1 MPTVRISQHARD
13 GEGRF
18 PVEIESELGRR
29 RFRVR
34 ATTAVTLT
42 DADRRDLHWYL
53 EQYLEQTYEPHP
65 QRAAAI
71 ERRMADIGDQLFRDV
86 FHANDD
92 ARELWATLRDGLA
105 DTRFEIAA
113 EVADA
118 TAIPW
123 ELLRDPRVGRPLAL
137 SATAFVRSQSQ
148 SARKPVPP
156 KIGKKDR
163 LRILLVICRPGRDQ
177 DVPFRSVASRL
188 AKAVSAA
195 GRERIELT
203 VLRPPS
209 FDQLSKTLH
218 AAKSAGTPFHILHF
232 DGHGTYADLGGAE
245 AGGGASGGGYNS
257 RWLGPRKPGKHG
269 YLLFENPDDP
279 SNEAFV
285 DGHELGNLLY
295 DTGVPVLVL
304 NACRSAHAEG
314 PEGAAEAD
322 GDHQQQVRAL
332 GSLAQEV
339 MDCGV
344 GGVLAMRYNLY
355 VVTAQQ
361 YVGELYEQLAAGAT
375 LGEAATAARRHLY
388 DKPARGIAGDSVDLQ
403 DWVVPVL
410 FEADPIRLLPRMKG
424 EAAPLFGGGRAATD
438 EGGLPPPPAIGF
450 IGRDETLLALDR
462 AFDRHRVVLLHGYA
476 GAGKT
481 STAAEFA
488 RWYRDTG
495 GLGAEGGVILFD
507 SFERFLTLPRLLDRI
522 GETFGPMLEQ
532 QGIHWLALDDARR
545 RTLAL
550 DILKHIPVLWI
561 WDNVEPV
568 AGFPAGTQSQW
579 SGEEQREL
587 YDFAAAVAAQAGL
600 GRLLLTSRRD
610 ERGWLGELPARVR
623 PPDMPMAERLAM
635 AEELA
640 RRHGHGAGFS
650 WVLLPLLEYSQGN
663 PMTLTVLVGQALR
676 DRLTTAEQ
684 VEAYVARLR
693 TGEAAFDDD
702 TTQGRT
708 RSLGASLAYGFE
720 TAFDERERRLLSLLH
735 LFQGIVDVDALVS
748 MGQDWNPGAR
758 DPYRGLDRAAWLPLL
773 DRAAEIGLLT
783 GLGEGWYRIHPA
795 LPWFLKGLFIEAWP
809 GVADADGDPVH
820 AYARAMGQLGIMYQ
834 QMFSEGR
841 HEVLGALQAVEAN
854 LLHVVELGHRHGW
867 TDTVIGALAG
877 LRNLHTA
884 TGRWAIWERLV
895 AGAGSLV
902 ADSATGNPRP
912 ELEEDWVLW
921 MDWEIELAGRRR
933 EPERQ
938 VQLLCGKIE
947 AGRRRAASAL
957 AWPPEALSEAER
969 LAIRSLAVGVQQLGT
984 KLAERNDGAAVEA
997 LTEAADLFQRIG
1009 DRPAQAVAAFNLGHA
1024 YMAVT
1029 ALRDL
1034 NRAEHWYRTSLS
1046 LRPEGS
1052 ADRAKD
1058 HGQLGNVALARFDE
1072 LRQQPDADPQALR
1085 HHLRAAE
1092 AAYRQALALTPATA
1106 LSDLAVGHNMLGGS
1120 YHRAGQ
1126 PDEAAE
1132 HYRHAIRFWEQSGDR
1147 HGAGQSRFNLA
1158 LLYLQHARLPDARLY
1173 AEAALADFRS
1183 YGANAADMIAE
1194 TEGLLAAIAEA
1205 EAQPPDGGG

>member
-1 MPTVRISQHARD
+1 MPTVRISQFARHD
-13 GEGRF
+13 QGRF
-18 PVEIESELGRR
+18 PIEIECELGGQRR
-29 RFRVR
+29 RVR
-34 ATTAVTLT
+34 ATTAVTLS
-42 DADRRDLHWYL
+42 DSDRRDLHWYL
-53 EQYLEQTYEPHP
+53 EQYLEETYEPGP
-65 QRAAAI
+65 RRAAAI
-71 ERRMADIGDQLFRDV
+71 ERRMAELGEQLFRDI
-86 FHANDD
+86 FQANED
-92 ARELWATLRDGLA
+92 AFALWVKLRDGLA

-123 ELLRDPRVGRPLAL
+123 ELMRDPRLDRPLAL

-148 SARKPVPP
+148 SARKPVRP

-209 FDQLSKTLH
+209 FDQLSRTLH
-218 AAKSAGTPFHILHF
+218 AAKSAGKPFHILHF
-232 DGHGTYADLGGAE
+232 DGHGTYAEIGGAE
-245 AGGGASGGGYNS
+245 AGGGAGGGGYNT

-279 SNEAFV
+279 SNEAYV

-314 PEGAAEAD
+314 PEGAAESD

-344 GGVLAMRYNLY
+344 GGVLAMRYNVY
-355 VVTAQQ
+355 VVTAAQ
-361 YVGELYEQLAAGAT
+361 YVGELYEQLAAGAA

-410 FEADPIRLLPRMKG
+410 FEAAPIRLLPRAKSG
-424 EAAPLFGGGRAATD
+424 ATPIFGGGRVATD

-495 GLGAEGGVILFD
+495 GLGVEGGVILFD
-507 SFERFLTLPRLLDRI
+507 SFERFLTLPRLLDRV
-522 GETFGPMLEQ
+522 GERFGPMLEQ
-532 QGIHWLALDDARR
+532 QGIQWLALDDARR
-545 RTLAL
+545 RAQAL
-550 DILKHIPVLWI
+550 DILNRLPVLWI

-568 AGFPAGTQSQW
+568 AGFPAGTPSQW
-579 SGEEQREL
+579 SAEEQREL
-587 YDFAAAVAAQAGL
+587 HDFAVAVSAQAGP

-610 ERGWLGELPARVR
+610 ESGWLGALPARVR
-623 PPDMPMAERLAM
+623 PPDMPPAERLAM

-650 WVLLPLLEYSQGN
+650 WVLLPLLRYSQGN

-693 TGEAAFDDD
+693 AGEAAFDDD
-702 TTQGRT
+702 TTQGHT
-708 RSLGASLAYGFE
+708 RSLGASLAYGFA
-720 TAFDERERRLLSLLH
+720 TAFDERERRLLALLH
-735 LFQGIVDVDALVS
+735 LFQGIVSVQALVL

-758 DPYRGLDRAAWLPLL
+758 EPYYGLDRAAWLPLL

-783 GLGEGWYRIHPA
+783 GLGGGCYRIHPA
-795 LPWFLKGLFIEAWP
+795 LPWFLNGLFMEAWP
-809 GVADADGDPVH
+809 ADAEGGPIH
-820 AYARAMGQLGIMYQ
+820 AYARAMDALAATSAHV
-834 QMFSEGR
+834 FAEGR
-841 HEVLGALQAVEAN
+841 HAVLDTLRVEEAN
-854 LLHVVELGHRHGW
+854 LLHAQSLGYKYGWAGVVLG
-867 TDTVIGALAG
+867 TLAG
-877 LRNLHTA
+877 LRHLYTSAGHWA
-884 TGRWAIWERLV
+884 TWARLV

-902 ADSATGNPRP
+902 GDPVTGPFRP
-912 ELEEDWVLW
+912 ESVADWALW
-921 MDWEIELAGRRR
+921 MDWEIELAGWRC

-938 VQLLCGKIE
+938 HQLLLKKIE
-947 AGRRRAASAL
+947 VGRDRAAD
-957 AWPPEALSEAER
+957 ALSMRPETLTGANRNE
-969 LAIRSLAVGVQQLGT
+969 IRSLAAGLQQLGA
-984 KLAERNDGAAVEA
+984 LLVERNDAAAVKALKWA
-997 LTEAADLFQRIG
+997 LTLNRRIG
-1009 DRPAQAVAAFNLGHA
+1009 DRVGAAIAAFTLGHA
-1024 YMAVT
+1024 YKDIAI
-1029 ALRDL
+1029 LRSLD
-1034 NRAEHWYRTSLS
+1034 RAEQWYNCSLS
-1046 LRPEGS
+1046 LRTAGD
-1052 ADRAKD
+1052 AGIAGCY
-1058 HGQLGNVALARFDE
+1058 GQLGHVALKRFDA
-1072 LRQQPDADPQALR
+1072 LRMQKGANSERFHRHLGDAEASFQQALS
-1085 HHLRAAE
+1085 
-1092 AAYRQALALTPATA
+1092 LTPPTA
-1106 LSDLAVGHNMLGGS
+1106 LSDLGTGHHMLGEVYRWMERGDL
-1120 YHRAGQ
+1120 A
-1126 PDEAAE
+1126 DE
-1132 HYRHAIRFWEQSGDR
+1132 HYRHAIRYREQSGDR
-1147 HGAGQSRFNLA
+1147 FGAGQFRFNLA
-1158 LLYLQHARLPDARLY
+1158 LLHLEHARLPDARLY
-1173 AEAALADFRS
+1173 AEAALDDFRS
-1183 YGANAADMIAE
+1183 YGANAADDVVKAE
-1194 TEGLLAAIAEA
+1194 RLLADIAAAEA
-1205 EAQPPDGGG
+1205 KPAAGGG